1 MAKMP
6 RDLQA
11 EPILPIADI
20 QGDILVGLLKNHE
33 HLIFFRIS
41 DVPNF
46 KAFLKELEVTSTQE
60 CLDKRAAIAANKAN
74 HVETIIPT
82 PGLNVAFTY
91 AGLQELGAPIP
102 ASVEK
107 PTKENPDPG
116 INTFHA
122 GMAASSETLQDP
134 DPHRWAILRPGQD
147 LKPNPALHGV
157 FIVTGS
163 SHAEV
168 VDVISLR
175 LVPAATNGWIM
186 VHEEVGQVRPEPVR
200 GHEHFGYADGVSQP
214 GVRGRLDANTPFMPQ
229 LGEDENQGQPG
240 QDLLWPGEFLFGHE
254 EQKFPAADFAEI
266 GPVKAPPAPFM
277 ANGAFMVFRKLA
289 QKVPEFNASVK
300 QAAAAIPAEPDKPS
314 ATLLGAQL
322 VGRWKS
328 GAPLELTPTHD
339 DPAFAEGT
347 VRANDFEFGE
357 DREGLKCPWAAH
369 VRKAYPRDD
378 VRHNLT
384 PTPPEIG
391 SSEAFTQT
399 HRMLRR
405 GIAFG
410 SEVTE
415 EEALQGQTN
424 GHDARGLLFIS
435 YITSLEDQFEFVQRA
450 WCNTVDFSQQP
461 ISGIDAIIGQ
471 TPAGTA
477 RPFLGAAPFTGVAA
491 NKPLIAN
498 LSLFV
503 ELRGGAYFF
512 APSIPA
518 IKAF

>member
-1 MAKMP
+1 MP

-11 EPILPIADI
+11 EPLLPVADI
-20 QGDILVGLLKNHE
+20 QGDILVGLPKNHE
-33 HLIFFRIS
+33 HLIFFRIL
-41 DVPNF
+41 DVANF
-46 KAFLKELEVTSTQE
+46 KAFLKALEVTSAQE
-60 CLDKRAAIAANKAN
+60 CLDKRAAIAANKAKK
-74 HVETIIPT
+74 VETIIPT

-102 ASVEK
+102 AAAD
-107 PTKENPDPG
+107 PDPG
-116 INTFHA
+116 INTFNA
-122 GMAASSETLQDP
+122 GMAASSGTLQDP
-134 DPHRWAILRPGQD
+134 DPHGWAILKPSQD
-147 LKPNPALHGV
+147 LKPDPALHGV

-175 LVPAATNGWIM
+175 LVPAVDNGWAI
-186 VHEEVGQVRPEPVR
+186 VHEEVGQVRPDPVR

-214 GVRGRLDANTPFMPQ
+214 GVRGRIDANTPLMPQ
-229 LGEDENQGQPG
+229 LGPDEDQGQRG

-254 EQKFPAADFAEI
+254 EQKFPAADFTEI
-266 GPVKAPPAPFM
+266 GPVKVPPAPFM

-300 QAAAAIPAEPDKPS
+300 QAAAAIPAGPDKPS

-328 GAPLELTPTHD
+328 GAPLELASTHD
-339 DPAFAEGT
+339 NPTFAEGT
-347 VRANDFEFGE
+347 IDANNFEFGD

-369 VRKAYPRDD
+369 VRKTYPRDD

-384 PTPPEIG
+384 PTPAEVA

-415 EEALQGQTN
+415 EEALNGQTI
-424 GHDARGLLFIS
+424 GRDARGLLFIS

-450 WCNTVDFSQQP
+450 WCNSVDFSQP
-461 ISGIDAIIGQ
+461 NSGIDAIIGQ
-471 TPAGTA
+471 TPAGA
-477 RPFLGAAPFTGVAA
+477 SRPFLGAAPFSEVAA
-491 NKPLIAN
+491 NKPQLAN
-498 LSLFV
+498 LNLFV